1 MITLCLLYQ
10 YQNQGTTVK
19 AAFPRDLE
27 AYRDMIGNEKK
38 NTLKYDKNPRMLL

>member
-38 NTLKYDKNPRMLL
+38 KYA